1 MPKVRFIGKGTQYH
15 PTLGRLTHGQV
26 YELPKDVEL
35 QPFFER
41 VKDNDRETDGATQGE
56 ANVEDLS
63 GRRNGGNK

>member
-35 QPFFER
+35 EPFFER
-41 VKDNDRETDGATQGE
+41 VKDND
-56 ANVEDLS
+56 
-63 GRRNGGNK
+63 